1 MIDRSIAKKHAARW
15 NAFKYPPNTEGLTFL
30 IDTLA
35 KCSESEQHCSS
46 IVDDIVMSPARDSN
60 GLAQWPDAAAIL
72 AVARSNR
79 PEAPPSAV
87 CRLCEG
93 SGLVYAPFMRFDKF
107 AGREIQIDASALC
120 SCRTAAPVDHKMAAA
135 GGGN

>member
-1 MIDRSIAKKHAARW
+1 MEELIRNPPRDKDTGIAR
-15 NAFKYPPNTEGLTFL
+15 
-30 IDTLA
+30 
-35 KCSESEQHCSS
+35 
-46 IVDDIVMSPARDSN
+46 
-60 GLAQWPDAAAIL
+60 WPDAALIIA
-72 AVARSNR
+72 AAKGTR
-79 PEAPPSAV
+79 PDLPPSAV